1 MCLRVST
8 LTAFSLQSNIHYP
21 IKAFQLQPRLDTRLK
36 AASALLAVDKQQ
48 GLYTLT
54 SQLSAAIVAIELLS
68 LRNPAAAPLLGT
80 IFPAYTAAALSA
92 LVLRYYLLYLMI
104 IFVYKI

>member
-21 IKAFQLQPRLDTRLK
+21 IKAFQPRLDTRLK

-104 IFVYKI
+104 IFAFKI